1 MLTQGEIKELSTITG
16 DGNFFVSLYLDVNP
30 LTNPKGDYV
39 IHFKNMSKKVIREI
53 GRDTEKTIKEDL
65 ERIETYL
72 ADNKREFKKS
82 IAIISSKPLG
92 LWRSYHLSLP
102 VKNKLIVDSTP
113 YIKPLLALLD
123 NYQRYAVLLVDKES
137 ARIFVIHLGKIEDYT
152 ELFTP
157 NIPGK
162 HKKGG
167 WFALEQTGY
176 ERHTNYHVSLHIK
189 DVIKTFEDFLHK
201 EAINRIIIG
210 GTEEAVVKIKDM
222 LPQTILNKVIATFPA
237 KMVLG
242 EKDVLNK
249 TLKIIEK
256 FEREEEKNIVEEL
269 ITKAMKNN
277 MAVLGLEDVLAN
289 LQEGKVM
296 RLVFLK
302 DMTASGFKCSNCHF
316 LTVQA
321 IKFCPYCK
329 GEFEGVHYM
338 VDFAAQK
345 AVEQGALIKVITENR
360 EFARAGGIGA
370 FLRF

>member
-1 MLTQGEIKELSTITG
+1 MLTHREIKELSTVRG
-16 DGNFFVSLYLDVNP
+16 DKNFFVSLYLDVNP
-30 LTNPKGDYV
+30 LTNPKRDYG
-39 IHFKNMSKKVIREI
+39 IHFKNMLKEVTRKI
-53 GRDTEKTIKEDL
+53 GRDTKNKIKEDL
-65 ERIETYL
+65 EKIEKYL
-72 ADNKREFKKS
+72 TDNKKKFNKG

-92 LWRSYHLSLP
+92 LWKSYHLSLP
-102 VKNKLIVDSTP
+102 VKNELIVDSTP
-113 YIKPLLALLD
+113 YIKPLLTLLD

-137 ARIFVIHLGKIEDYT
+137 ARIFVIYLGKIEDYT

-157 NIPGK
+157 DVPGK

-176 ERHTNYHVSLHIK
+176 ERHINYHVSMHIK

-222 LPQTILNKVIATFPA
+222 LPQIILNKVITTFPA
-237 KMVLG
+237 EMILR

-256 FEREEEKNIVEEL
+256 FEREEEKNIVEDL
-269 ITKAMKNN
+269 ITKTMKNN
-277 MAVLGLEDVLAN
+277 MAVLGIENILAN

-296 RLVFLK
+296 KLVFLR
-302 DMTASGFKCSNCHF
+302 DMTARGFKCSNCHF

-321 IKFCPYCK
+321 IKFCPYCRRK
-329 GEFEGVHYM
+329 FEEIHYLI
-338 VDFAAQK
+338 DFAVQMAI
-345 AVEQGALIKVITENR
+345 EQGALIKVITKSN
-360 EFARAGGIGA
+360 EFAKAGGIGA